1 MEYTFKVLIAKGLHA
16 RPCVKLVSILEGCR
30 NVVITC
36 NKRSVDSLSILELL
50 LLKINYESEVV
61 IISEIPLSDTVI
73 TELNKLFG
81 DYLA

>member
-16 RPCVKLVSILEGCR
+16 RPCVKLVSILE
-30 NVVITC
+30 
-36 NKRSVDSLSILELL
+36 LL

-61 IISEIPLSDTVI
+61 IISETPLSDKVI